1 MDYLKDTDPFD
12 HQIFDCE
19 EIISII
25 SGMFSVL
32 GVLFSLKLDWRA
44 GHGPGL
50 TIGLSSSA
58 SVQNVWLSTQ
68 GENGWS
74 PPKSRNAGS
83 GLGATR
89 RGPPLAGRPPFD
101 SLRICAPGLDLQP
114 KASRPARAPVT
125 IRIGGAHFPL
135 ASHAAARAVRKMRAA
150 PQRVGARSAVDP
162 IS

>member
-50 TIGLSSSA
+50 ATGLSSSA

-68 GENGWS
+68 GEMGGVR
-74 PPKSRNAGS
+74 PTAGTQ
-83 GLGATR
+83 GLGWA
-89 RGPPLAGRPPFD
+89 PLAE
-101 SLRICAPGLDLQP
+101 
-114 KASRPARAPVT
+114 
-125 IRIGGAHFPL
+125 AHP
-135 ASHAAARAVRKMRAA
+135 
-150 PQRVGARSAVDP
+150 
-162 IS
+162 